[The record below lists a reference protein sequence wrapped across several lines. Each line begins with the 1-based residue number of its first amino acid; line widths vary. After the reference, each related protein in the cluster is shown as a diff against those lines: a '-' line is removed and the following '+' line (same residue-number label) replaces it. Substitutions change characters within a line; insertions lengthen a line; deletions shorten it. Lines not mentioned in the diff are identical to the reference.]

1 MSAPKP
7 GAGVAMNRRNT
18 IKALAAGAAA
28 AALAPA
34 SGQAADNPDAELIA
48 SCDRYVALHA
58 AYNAAFKEPGL
69 TIEREEQIDL
79 QMAPVQIEAEQ
90 LLESITHMR
99 ATTAAGVAAIA
110 RVASADSDAGDRD
123 PTNEEL
129 YITDRILAVLMRDAG
144 RLA

>member
-1 MSAPKP
+1 
-7 GAGVAMNRRNT
+7 MNRRST
-18 IKALAAGAAA
+18 IRALTSGAAA

-34 SGQAADNPDAELIA
+34 GARAADHPDAELIA
-48 SCDRYVALHA
+48 ACDRYVALHA

-79 QMAPVQIEAEQ
+79 RIAPVQIEMEQ
-90 LLESITHMR
+90 LLESITHMQ
-99 ATTAAGVAAIA
+99 ASTTAGVAAIA

-123 PTNEEL
+123 PTNREL